1 MPVVKP
7 KHDMPKSSIKT
18 AFPRRHLVIAGAL
31 LFSLALSLL
40 LTPADSAQAD
50 RIEKSLTLNIK
61 PQQIPTET
69 LEVKPAPDWRD
80 TKVRKGDN
88 LSLIFH
94 RVGLGDKDIYE
105 ITHSSKQ
112 AKQLTKIHAG
122 ETFGFILDD
131 QGKLQSLR
139 HIKNPLKTILYN
151 RTAGGFAI
159 EEVVREPEVHRSF
172 AAATIKS
179 SLFLAGQSA
188 GLSQNMIMQMA
199 NIFGGVID
207 FVLDP
212 RKGDNFYVLYEEL
225 YLDGE
230 RFGDGAILAAEFIN
244 QGQTFTAY
252 RYLDERGQSGYFNEK
267 GVSMRKAFLRAPLD
281 FTRISSSFNLKRMHP
296 VHKYTRPHRGIDYAA
311 PRGTPIYATGDGRVV
326 KAGYN
331 SSNGNYVF
339 IQHGQQYTTKYLHLN
354 KRAVK
359 SGARVKQ
366 QQIIGWVGSTGTAT
380 GPHLHYEFLVNGVHR
395 NPRTIL
401 KKLPKAKS
409 ISAPELP
416 RYMEQTRSLRMQLAS
431 HRQLK
436 LADTNSHINA
446 TL

>member
-7 KHDMPKSSIKT
+7 KHDMPKSGIKV

-31 LFSLALSLL
+31 LFSLAFSLL
-40 LTPADSAQAD
+40 LTPADSAQAG
-50 RIEKSLTLNIK
+50 RTEKALVLDIK
-61 PQQIPTET
+61 PQQAQPET
-69 LEVKPAPDWRD
+69 QATQPAPDWRD
-80 TKVRKGDN
+80 IKVRKGDN
-88 LSLIFH
+88 LSLVFH
-94 RVGLGDKDIYE
+94 RADLSDRDIYE
-105 ITHSSKQ
+105 ITHSSSQ

-122 ETFGFILDD
+122 ESLGFIIDD

-139 HIKNPLKTILYN
+139 HVKNPLKTILYSRN
-151 RTAGGFAI
+151 AEQFTI
-159 EEVVREPEVHRSF
+159 EEMVREPDVHRRF
-172 AAATIKS
+172 AAATLQS

-230 RFGDGAILAAEFIN
+230 KFGDGAILAAEFVN

-252 RYLDERGQSGYFNEK
+252 RYLDQKAKSGYFNEN
-267 GVSMRKAFLRAPLD
+267 GVSMRKAFLRAPVD

-296 VHKYTRPHRGIDYAA
+296 VYKYTRPHRGIDYAA
-311 PRGTPIYATGDGRVV
+311 PRGTPVYTSGDGRVI

-331 SSNGNYVF
+331 SSSGNYVF
-339 IQHGQQYTTKYLHLN
+339 IQHGQQYSTKYLHLN

-359 SGARVKQ
+359 SGTRVKQ
-366 QQIIGWVGSTGTAT
+366 HQIIGWVGSTGTAT

-409 ISAPELP
+409 ISSPELP
-416 RYMEQTRSLRMQLAS
+416 RFMEQTRGLKMQLAS

-436 LADTNSHINA
+436 LADTNSHISA

>member
-7 KHDMPKSSIKT
+7 KHDMPKSGVKE

-31 LFSLALSLL
+31 LFALALSLL
-40 LTPADSAQAD
+40 LSPADSAQAD
-50 RIEKSLTLNIK
+50 RIEKPLVLDLK
-61 PQQIPTET
+61 PQQLPAEEKEAIPTPEWSNQ
-69 LEVKPAPDWRD
+69 KI
-80 TKVRKGDN
+80 RKGDN
-88 LSLIFH
+88 LSLVFH
-94 RVGLGDKDIYE
+94 RAGLRDRDIYE

-122 ETFGFILDD
+122 ETLGFIVDD

-139 HIKNPLKTILYN
+139 HIKNPLKTILYS
-151 RTAGGFAI
+151 RTTEGFTI
-159 EEVVREPEVHRSF
+159 EELVREPEVHRSF
-172 AAATIKS
+172 ASATIKS

-212 RKGDNFYVLYEEL
+212 RKGDDFYVLYEEL

-230 RFGDGAILAAEFIN
+230 KFGDGAILAVEFIN

-252 RYLDERGQSGYFNEK
+252 RYLDENGKSGYFNEK

-281 FTRISSSFNLKRMHP
+281 FTRISSSFNLKRLHP

-311 PRGTPIYATGDGRVV
+311 PRGTPVYATGDGRVV

-359 SGARVKQ
+359 FGTRVKQ

-409 ISAPELP
+409 IATAELVH
-416 RYMEQTRSLRMQLAS
+416 YMEQTRSLRMQLAS